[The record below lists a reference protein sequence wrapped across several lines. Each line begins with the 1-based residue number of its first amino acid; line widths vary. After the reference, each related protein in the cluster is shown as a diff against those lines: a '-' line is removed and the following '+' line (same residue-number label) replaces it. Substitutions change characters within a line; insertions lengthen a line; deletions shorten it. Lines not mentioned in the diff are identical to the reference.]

1 MVTGDILQLSWSG
14 WDKPCQYLHRI
25 PRVHPWEAMDGL
37 VGSCPAFKD
46 STRARASLLVWG
58 LCSGSHPSKERDSSV
73 PDPAAV
79 SRDLSTENGPA

>member
-79 SRDLSTENGPA
+79 PRDLSTENGPA